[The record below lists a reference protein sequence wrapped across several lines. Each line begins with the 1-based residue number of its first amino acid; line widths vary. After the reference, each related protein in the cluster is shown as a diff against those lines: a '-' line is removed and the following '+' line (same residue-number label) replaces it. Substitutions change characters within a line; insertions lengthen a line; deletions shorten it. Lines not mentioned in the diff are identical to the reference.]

1 MLFDSNGNSEISAED
16 FAVAI
21 ADLLEGNGHTR
32 ERVGVAW

>member
-1 MLFDSNGNSEISAED
+1 MLVDSSGNSEVSAED

-21 ADLLEGNGHTR
+21 ADVLEQDGHTR